1 MLEQQVELYQEEGK
15 EEQETARKVAEQDVS
30 IEAGI
35 GNAALLIETITGD
48 PRIMGILAEKGY
60 NEEVFNEGRTLLEN
74 ARSAFASRAAA
85 IAAQRYASSR
95 LAGTEISAEKAFTD
109 FRLVARAVFK
119 DEPEAFSA
127 LNLKDSLPPNRSQFI
142 ARALTAIENARLEEY
157 TGRLSRFGCD
167 EEGLA
172 QVEASISALETTDA
186 GQNQLIS
193 DAMTATAE
201 RDAAWEALSGWV
213 SQLRAVAKTA
223 LRDKPDLVKI
233 LDV

>member
-1 MLEQQVELYQEEGK
+1 MIDQQVNEDYTEETP
-15 EEQETARKVAEQDVS
+15 EQAARRAEQDVS

-35 GNAALLIETITGD
+35 GNAALLIETVSND
-48 PRIMGILAEKGY
+48 PQIMEILAEKGY
-60 NEEVFNEGRTLLEN
+60 TEEAFTEGRTLLKI
-74 ARSAFASRAAA
+74 ARSAFATRAAA

-95 LAGTEISAEKAFTD
+95 LAGAHSTAEKAFVD
-109 FRLVARAVFK
+109 FRLVARALFK
-119 DEPEAFSA
+119 DEPEAHSA
-127 LNLKDSLPPNRSQFI
+127 LNLKDSVPGSRSQFI
-142 ARALTAIENARLEEY
+142 AKALTAIENARLEAY
-157 TGRLSRFGCD
+157 AGRLARFGYD

-172 QVEASISALETTDA
+172 QVEAAVSALETADA

-213 SQLRAVAKTA
+213 SQFRAVAKAA
-223 LRDKPDLVKI
+223 LRDQPDLFKI